1 MAHAIDGT
9 LGVKTTDTS
18 TTKEFALGATVNMS
32 DGSCYRYLEA
42 DSALAAYAAVAAEED
57 FGCAEL
63 TTTISGAEPNKVL
76 IPQVAVAS
84 GSFGW
89 GLETGPGSVLALAS
103 CAADV
108 KMYTTATA
116 GALDDT
122 ATDLVNGLRLTAA
135 NGTATAAVACFATTP
150 MVTNAQD

>member
-1 MAHAIDGT
+1 MPHAINGI

-18 TTKEFALGATVNMS
+18 TTKGFALGASVDMS
-32 DGSCYRYLEA
+32 DGSCYRYIEA
-42 DSALAAYAAVAAEED
+42 DAALAAYAATAAEED

-89 GLETGPGSVLALAS
+89 GLETGLGSVLALAS
-103 CAADV
+103 CVEDV
-108 KMYTTATA
+108 KLYTTATA
-116 GALDDT
+116 GAIDDT
-122 ATDLVNGLRLTAA
+122 ATDLIQGLRLTAT
-135 NGTATAAVACFATTP
+135 NGGSTAATACLATTL